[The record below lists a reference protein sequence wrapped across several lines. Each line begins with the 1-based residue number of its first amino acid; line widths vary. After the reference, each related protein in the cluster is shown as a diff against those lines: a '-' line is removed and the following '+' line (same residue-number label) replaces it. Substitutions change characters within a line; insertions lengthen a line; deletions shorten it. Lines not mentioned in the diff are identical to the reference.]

1 MAGRLRTQGGE
12 GRLSAESNA
21 QRRARFE
28 TMFRTHYR
36 AVDAFV
42 GAQFPSADRADVMS
56 LTFETAWRR
65 FDAMP
70 SHAERGWLIGVAR
83 NTALNSLRGRR
94 RRITS
99 ANAVQDLRP
108 RLNSGL
114 HDHHLAPETIER
126 LQTAFSKLTD
136 ADREVIHLAADV
148 GLTGNDLGEA
158 LGVKVGTAAVRLHRA
173 RERFAAAYD
182 EAGS

>member
-1 MAGRLRTQGGE
+1 M
-12 GRLSAESNA
+12 SAESNA

-42 GAQFPSADRADVMS
+42 GAQFPNADHADVMS

-70 SHAERGWLIGVAR
+70 SHAARGWLIGVAR

-94 RRITS
+94 RRRAS
-99 ANAVQDLRP
+99 ANAFQDLRP
-108 RLNSGL
+108 RLHTQL
-114 HDHHLAPETIER
+114 HDHDLSPETTEQ
-126 LQTAFSKLTD
+126 LQTAWSKLTT
-136 ADREVIHLAADV
+136 ADREVIHLAAID
-148 GLTGNDLGEA
+148 GLTGDDLGEA

-173 RERFAAAYD
+173 RERFAVAYN